1 MRKDIVGGT
10 QGLAKQVQRSG
21 WISAVWLVAW
31 VVVLSGCASRQAQEG
46 QTQEEFRAMISA
58 QDRVTEIN
66 ENLMMMAVSSGE
78 GQEYRVGPEDKI
90 RIDVLGVPDLSREY
104 RINGAGS
111 VLMPLVGAI
120 PVAGLKLSEMELAI
134 AEALSKD
141 FIRNPDVSVEVT
153 EFRSQ
158 QFTVVG
164 AVSSPRVY
172 NTSRQVSLIEALAMA
187 GGISENAGNLV
198 FLNDRVP
205 EPETGRPSTR
215 TLVIDIQEL
224 MQSAEQFNLM
234 LGENAMINVP
244 RGGYVYVEGAVSRP
258 GAVPQRTDTT
268 VLKAIAQAG
277 GLSEDA
283 SRSEVGVLR
292 RDPASGRWESL
303 VVNYS
308 DIRNDPTQD
317 ITLKSGDIVIVESS
331 VIRTA
336 WSQFI
341 RIASPL
347 ALFGFRPFN

>member
-1 MRKDIVGGT
+1 MTHPFANQIGRRLTI
-10 QGLAKQVQRSG
+10 GLTGLMCA
-21 WISAVWLVAW
+21 LM
-31 VVVLSGCASRQAQEG
+31 LTGCASRQTTEQG
-46 QTQEEFRAMISA
+46 QSQAEFQAMISA
-58 QDRVTEIN
+58 QERVTEIN
-66 ENLMMMAVSSGE
+66 ENLMMMAVTSGE
-78 GQEYRVGPEDKI
+78 GQEYRVGPEDQI
-90 RIDVLGVPDLSREY
+90 RVDVLGVPDLSREY

-111 VLMPLVGAI
+111 VLLPLVGGV
-120 PVAGLKLSEMELAI
+120 PVAGLKLSEVEQAI
-134 AEALSKD
+134 AEALAKD

-205 EPETGRPSTR
+205 DPETGRPGTR
-215 TLVIDIQEL
+215 TLVIDIGEL

-244 RGGYVYVEGAVSRP
+244 RGGYVYVEGAVGRP

-277 GLSEDA
+277 GLSADA

-292 RDPASGRWESL
+292 RDPASGRWESF

-308 DIRNDPTQD
+308 DIRDNPAAD
-317 ITLKSGDIVIVESS
+317 IQLKSGDIVVVENS

-336 WSQFI
+336 WSQFV
-341 RIASPL
+341 RLASPL

>member
-1 MRKDIVGGT
+1 MA
-10 QGLAKQVQRSG
+10 GLVLAS
-21 WISAVWLVAW
+21 
-31 VVVLSGCASRQAQEG
+31 VVLLTTTGCATRGSNTPE
-46 QTQEEFRAMISA
+46 QTPEEFQMMISA
-58 QDRVTEIN
+58 QERVGEIN
-66 ENLMMMAVSSGE
+66 ENLMMMAVNSGQ
-78 GQEYRVGPEDKI
+78 GQEYRVGPEDQI

-120 PVAGLKLSEMELAI
+120 PVAGLKLSEVEQAV
-134 AEALSKD
+134 AEALAKD
-141 FIRNPDVSVEVT
+141 LIRNPDVSVEVT

-164 AVSSPRVY
+164 AVSNPRVY

-205 EPETGRPSTR
+205 DPETGRPSMR
-215 TLVIDIQEL
+215 TLVIDIEEL
-224 MQSAEQFNLM
+224 MHSSEQFNLM
-234 LGENAMINVP
+234 LGESAMINVP
-244 RGGYVYVEGAVSRP
+244 RGGFIYVAGEVSKP
-258 GAVPQRTDTT
+258 GAIPQRTDSN
-268 VLKAIAQAG
+268 VLTAVAQAG
-277 GLSEDA
+277 GLTEDA
-283 SRSEVGVLR
+283 SRSEIGVLR
-292 RDPASGRWESL
+292 RDPTTGRWESF

-308 DIRNDPTQD
+308 DIRDDPSSDVQ
-317 ITLKSGDIVIVESS
+317 LRSGDIVVVQGS

-341 RIASPL
+341 RLASPL